1 MNAVVQSF
9 ARSGWRVIVVTQ
21 LPNYPA
27 GRVFAGYEDKTGQ
40 TIREEDAEVVRL
52 KPWIVSKGSFILRL
66 MSESWFCWQ
75 AYRVTRQMKYDVVY
89 ATCPYMFTAWC
100 GLLAAKRRKCPLVVE
115 FRDLT
120 WQYIKSSG
128 KAVFKADAILERIM
142 LWVTKR
148 ADLLVAVSD
157 GQLAYFRAHAASPAR
172 ALVVPNGI
180 SEEFVTRACA
190 KGPATD
196 KSSRLQVVYSGL
208 IGIAQGLEVLIHVS
222 RLLPDVDFHV
232 VGEGV
237 DRARLMQLA
246 AKDNLSNI
254 RFPGFLQQNELMSF
268 YQQAD
273 VLVAHLKN
281 DPAYEIARPSKIWEY
296 MAVGKPVIY
305 GGKGEGARIVE
316 QSGGGIVVPPEQP
329 SAMANAI
336 MRIRKN
342 TSDALLMGARGREY
356 VLANFMRSQL
366 NKPLVETVEE
376 MIAQ

>member
-1 MNAVVQSF
+1 
-9 ARSGWRVIVVTQ
+9 
-21 LPNYPA
+21 
-27 GRVFAGYEDKTGQ
+27 
-40 TIREEDAEVVRL
+40 
-52 KPWIVSKGSFILRL
+52 
-66 MSESWFCWQ
+66 
-75 AYRVTRQMKYDVVY
+75 
-89 ATCPYMFTAWC
+89 
-100 GLLAAKRRKCPLVVE
+100 
-115 FRDLT
+115 
-120 WQYIKSSG
+120 
-128 KAVFKADAILERIM
+128 
-142 LWVTKR
+142 
-148 ADLLVAVSD
+148 
-157 GQLAYFRAHAASPAR
+157 
-172 ALVVPNGI
+172 
-180 SEEFVTRACA
+180 
-190 KGPATD
+190 
-196 KSSRLQVVYSGL
+196 
-208 IGIAQGLEVLIHVS
+208 
-222 RLLPDVDFHV
+222 
-232 VGEGV
+232 
-237 DRARLMQLA
+237 
-246 AKDNLSNI
+246 
-254 RFPGFLQQNELMSF
+254 MSF